1 MRRGLA
7 VLLMNM
13 LASELGYKI
22 KLITASDE
30 HTNDTLLINNHEGDI
45 QHFSGC
51 DKFEQAVTWLR
62 TKI

>member
-1 MRRGLA
+1 MQKGLA

-30 HTNDTLLINNHEGDI
+30 YASDTLLLNNHDGDI
-45 QHFSGC
+45 QHFSGG
-51 DKFEQAVTWLR
+51 DKFEQAVAWLR
-62 TKI
+62 KKI

>member
-1 MRRGLA
+1 MRKGLA

-22 KLITASDE
+22 KLITGSDE
-30 HTNDTLLINNHEGDI
+30 YTNDTLLLNNYDGDM

-51 DKFEQAVTWLR
+51 DKFEQAVAWLR
-62 TKI
+62 KKI